1 MDAVKLVDVEKGLI
15 EGWAIPFG
23 GPMPGSK
30 DLDGEAFTKDTEL
43 YLDNYPS
50 RPILYQHGKDSLLG
64 YRPIASEVKVTR
76 KEQGIWLEAQLKMA
90 GQYKDMILELLGK
103 EMLGFSSGANIGSVA
118 KTTDGLITSW
128 LWNETS
134 LTPMPANPFGMVTM
148 KALGQTEPMPVS
160 AQMQLCEKLGHF
172 PDAGEVAVWIA
183 EHGKSDK
190 AAFSDDM
197 LERFVR
203 LETNFWNL
211 QTDIHDIKRT
221 LNPDEYKSMQELR
234 EENKRLMEAANVTS

>member
-1 MDAVKLVDVEKGLI
+1 MDAVKLVDVDKGLI

-23 GPMPGSK
+23 GPMPGEK
-30 DLDGEAFTKDTEL
+30 DLDGEAFTKETEL

-76 KEQGIWLEAQLKMA
+76 KEQGIWLEAQLRMA

-103 EMLGFSSGANIGSVA
+103 EMLGFSSGANLGSVA
-118 KTTDGLITSW
+118 KTAEGIITSW

-148 KALGQTEPMPVS
+148 KALGASDPLPVS
-160 AQMQLCEKLGHF
+160 DQMQLCEKLGHF
-172 PDAGEVAVWIA
+172 PDAGEVAVWMA
-183 EHGKSDK
+183 EKTQKNEHPDAALVARIEALEAERRDREK
-190 AAFSDDM
+190 A
-197 LERFVR
+197 L
-203 LETNFWNL
+203 
-211 QTDIHDIKRT
+211 I
-221 LNPDEYKSMQELR
+221 DEAR
-234 EENKRLMEAANVTS
+234 RENKRLMEAANVTG

>member
-43 YLDNYPS
+43 FLDAYDK
-50 RPILYQHGKDSLLG
+50 RPLLYFHGMDKALG
-64 YRPIASEVKVTR
+64 VEPIGAEVKW
-76 KEQGIWLEAQLKMA
+76 EQKDGGIWLEAQLSLTAKYHEHVMELA
-90 GQYKDMILELLGK
+90 RRGLLGY
-103 EMLGFSSGANIGSVA
+103 STGANPHSVVKSA
-118 KTTDGLITSW
+118 SGLIEQW
-128 LWNETS
+128 MWAETS
-134 LTPMPANPFGMVTM
+134 LLPIPANPFGMVTM
-148 KALGQTEPMPVS
+148 KALGLTKPMLVTD
-160 AQMQLCEKLGHF
+160 QMQLCQKLGHF

-190 AAFSDDM
+190 AAFSDEM

-211 QTDIHDIKRT
+211 QNDIHDINRKI
-221 LNPDEYKSMQELR
+221 NPDEYKSMQELR
-234 EENKRLMEAANVTS
+234 EENKRLMEVANVTS